1 MQENGE
7 RFLPVGLESNPSHN
21 RWQPCNHHVDTF
33 DSEVDEQILEH
44 TSDSM
49 TLEYDGYDVDGTG
62 RAFTLYFYGRDA
74 NEMLE
79 EIKRLLSS
87 IQLSGA
93 FVATLRFGPADDE
106 KAVEH
111 RQEFVLQ
118 IWWIAIW
125 QIALSLYL
133 ESYCNMWVKIGNG
146 FALI

>member
-1 MQENGE
+1 
-7 RFLPVGLESNPSHN
+7 
-21 RWQPCNHHVDTF
+21 
-33 DSEVDEQILEH
+33 
-44 TSDSM
+44 M
-49 TLEYDGYDVDGTG
+49 TLMEQGEHSLCIST
-62 RAFTLYFYGRDA
+62 AETQTKCF
-74 NEMLE
+74 E

-93 FVATLRFGPADDE
+93 FVATLRFGPPDDE